1 MGLSYSEVADI
12 LIIIDGSSCDE
23 VILEQGGVKLV
34 IRRGAQTQT
43 NPSVSA
49 AASAATKS
57 TALGIPQTANQVPTA
72 SELQGNT
79 ICAPMVGTF
88 YASPAPDE
96 PPFVQV
102 GKSVTKGMPLCII
115 EVMKLFTTV
124 EATQDGIVEA
134 ILVEDGQLV
143 EFDQP
148 LFLFTCPN

>member
-12 LIIIDGSSCDE
+12 LKIIDGSSCDE

-79 ICAPMVGTF
+79 ICAPIVGTF
-88 YASPAPDE
+88 YGSPSPDAPA
-96 PPFVQV
+96 FVQV
-102 GKSVTKGMPLCII
+102 GSHISAGQTLC
-115 EVMKLFTTV
+115 
-124 EATQDGIVEA
+124 IVEA
-134 ILVEDGQLV
+134 MKLMNEIESDVSGTIVSILANNAQPVEYN
-143 EFDQP
+143 QP
-148 LFLFTCPN
+148 LFIVKPD